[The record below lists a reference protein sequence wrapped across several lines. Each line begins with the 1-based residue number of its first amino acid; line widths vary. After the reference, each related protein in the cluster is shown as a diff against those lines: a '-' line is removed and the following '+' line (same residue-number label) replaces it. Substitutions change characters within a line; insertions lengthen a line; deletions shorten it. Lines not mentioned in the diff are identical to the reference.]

1 MAIQSIPKREFD
13 RLGPGRGPMVES
25 MVEEVEWFADDEKL
39 VIGVVARDRS
49 DNDFSIAVLGRDERR
64 KFRAIDTDVSIE
76 TVDDARA
83 QLIEKMEKALAAGD
97 KIFPQGD

>member
-1 MAIQSIPKREFD
+1 MPIQSIPKREFD

-25 MVEEVEWFADDEKL
+25 LIEEVEWFADDEKT

-49 DNDFSIAVLGRDERR
+49 DNDFSIAVLGRDEQQ

-76 TVDDARA
+76 TATDARA
-83 QLIEKMEKALAAGD
+83 QLIAKMERALRTRR
-97 KIFPQGD
+97 